1 MDVQE
6 PVSATIAVEP
16 PWELAL
22 TDQETAVTI
31 RRQVRDHWRSLL
43 ERKLFDDVLLVVSEL
58 VTNTYSHTER
68 PRVLRVAHF
77 PEGVLV
83 EVGRAEPSPTLLES
97 ASAPHPGTSRA
108 STLLDRMCSGW
119 GVLPEA
125 DGNQAVWALLPR

>member
-6 PVSATIAVEP
+6 PVSTDIAVEP

-31 RRQVRDHWRSLL
+31 RRQVRDHWRPLL
-43 ERKLFDDVLLVVSEL
+43 LGKLFDDVLLVVSEL
-58 VTNTYSHTER
+58 ITNTYSHTEL
-68 PRVLRVAHF
+68 PRLLRVSHF

-83 EVGRAEPSPTLLES
+83 EVGRMEASPTLLES

-108 STLLDRMCSGW
+108 TTLLDRMCSGW

-125 DGNQAVWALLPR
+125 DGSQAVWALLPR